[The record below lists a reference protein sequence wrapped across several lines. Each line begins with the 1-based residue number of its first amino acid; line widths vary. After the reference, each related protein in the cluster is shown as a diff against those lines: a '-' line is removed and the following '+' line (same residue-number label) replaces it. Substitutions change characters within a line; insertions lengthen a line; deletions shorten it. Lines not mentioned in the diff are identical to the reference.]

1 LKAISAEP
9 YETDS
14 PAEQDKN
21 IDGPPFAG
29 LWGSKPRNPNKRRVD
44 FVKIIL
50 KQLQFYET

>member
-1 LKAISAEP
+1 MSAEP
-9 YETDS
+9 SETDS
-14 PAEQDKN
+14 SAEQDKN

-44 FVKIIL
+44 FIKIIL